1 MKTIYLM
8 RHAKSKRGPEYETDY
23 ERPLAKRG
31 KRDAA
36 RMGAYLAEHDLLPEL
51 IVCSSAERARDTA
64 VRFAEAADYQ
74 GEMWFQERLYFT
86 DDQVYLELIWALDDT
101 LASAM
106 FVGHNP
112 ATESVIETLSGVYAT
127 MPTAAVA
134 CVQFEVETWADVEEG
149 MGHLAWVERPKELEE
164 GRPISSGG

>member
-1 MKTIYLM
+1 MKTIYLV
-8 RHAKSKRGPEYETDY
+8 RHGKSKRGPEYETDF

-51 IVCSSAERARDTA
+51 IVSSPAERARDTTL
-64 VRFAEAADYQ
+64 RLAEAADYQ
-74 GEMWFQERLYFT
+74 GEIRFEDVLYFT
-86 DDQVYLELIWALDDT
+86 DDQAYLDLIWGLDDA

-112 ATESVIETLSGVYAT
+112 ATESVIETLSGTYAR
-127 MPTAAVA
+127 MPTTAVA
-134 CVQFEVETWADVEEG
+134 CIRFEADAWGEIQEG
-149 MGHLAWVERPKELEE
+149 VGRLAWVERPKELD
-164 GRPISSGG
+164 